1 MPRLTVSTCS
11 LNQWALDFDGNRDRI
26 VRSIERA
33 KAAGSTLRIGPELEI
48 PGYGCYDHFLE
59 SDTELHSWQV
69 LAEILQ
75 SNLTDGILCDVG
87 MPVSHRSVLYNCR
100 IAVMHRRIL
109 HIRPKIWLANDGN
122 YREMRFFTPWTRIG
136 ETESYDLPD
145 IIRETTGQTHV
156 PIGDAL
162 LQAPDTVLG
171 VELCEELFTGA
182 SPHIAHALHGAD
194 IILLIVAALDN
205 RQLRDLYQ
213 LAGDLGMT
221 ALVEVHDESETERA
235 VDLGA
240 RLIGVNARNL
250 KTLEVHREMF
260 GRLAHLIPD
269 DRVKVAESGIRGPQ
283 DIADYVAQGADAAL
297 VGEALVTGGDPSAA
311 VAAMIEAGARVRG
324 GAA

>member
-194 IILLIVAALDN
+194 IILNSSGSHHELRKLHRRIELIREATLK
-205 RQLRDLYQ
+205 
-213 LAGDLGMT
+213 LGGVYPVSYT
-221 ALVEVHDESETERA
+221 HLTLPTSG
-235 VDLGA
+235 LG
-240 RLIGVNARNL
+240 
-250 KTLEVHREMF
+250 
-260 GRLAHLIPD
+260 
-269 DRVKVAESGIRGPQ
+269 
-283 DIADYVAQGADAAL
+283 
-297 VGEALVTGGDPSAA
+297 
-311 VAAMIEAGARVRG
+311 
-324 GAA
+324 